1 MAGRV
6 VFCWNCDGGLG
17 PAPVGTSRNT
27 SLSGPPCSSTPFV
40 SDVKGWK
47 GDGGRA
53 GLTIHPVSLTLQPAR
68 CPSPVLVYAVVSE
81 MLSPSTQLGEVV
93 ETFVRRE
100 DAERF
105 VEEVRGDDPDLSSYL
120 RIEEREL
127 ERYLTEG
134 PRRIRRTTR
143 NRAQR

>member
-1 MAGRV
+1 
-6 VFCWNCDGGLG
+6 
-17 PAPVGTSRNT
+17 
-27 SLSGPPCSSTPFV
+27 
-40 SDVKGWK
+40 VKGWK

-105 VEEVRGDDPDLSSYL
+105 VEEVRRDDSELAAHL
-120 RIEEREL
+120 RRPAREQ
-127 ERYLTEG
+127 T
-134 PRRIRRTTR
+134 
-143 NRAQR
+143 